1 MMDQA
6 AAARI
11 ARRFILLPLDKRKA
25 YLEKM
30 LEQRVSPA
38 NLPIPEVRSE
48 LDVLPLSYAQE
59 RQWFLWQLE
68 PDSSAYHM
76 PTALRLQGELDTNA
90 LEQAFNALVARHD
103 TLRTTF
109 AHDGERPHQ
118 VIHAEGRLTLSRETL
133 PAHSEHERDAL
144 IQAFVEAQTRLT
156 FDLASGPLLR
166 ITLLQLAADDHVLV
180 MVQHHI
186 VSDGWSMQ
194 VMVDELVQL
203 YVGFSQQQPVE
214 LPALP
219 IQYADYA
226 IWQRHWMEAGG
237 KAQQLAYWT
246 GQLGDDQPVLE
257 LPVDRPRPAV
267 QSHRGARL
275 DLPLDAELSSQLK
288 ALAQAQGVTPFML
301 LLASFQVLLHRHS
314 GQRDIR
320 VGVPT
325 ANRNRVETN
334 GLIGFFVNT
343 QVLRAELDATQRFS
357 ELLQQVKQT
366 ALGAQAHQDL
376 PFEQLV
382 EALHPERSL
391 SHSPLFQV
399 MYNHQSEDRQAS
411 GQRATRLPGLSIEGL
426 AWDSHNAPF
435 DLTLDTVESAEGLW
449 ASMTYATDLF
459 DAATVQRLAGHWLNL
474 LQGIVTDPQQ
484 HIGALPM
491 MSQRELDHL
500 LLERNG
506 LNYKHVAGLLVHQ
519 RIEQLA
525 RQTPDATAL
534 IFGKHTLSFA
544 ALNQQANRLAHRLIA
559 EGVGP
564 DVIVGIALERGLEIV
579 VALLAVLKAGGA
591 YAPLDPEYPQERLAY
606 LMRDSRMAL
615 LLSDSVLRQR
625 LPIPDDLPVLEVDQL
640 DNLAQ
645 PANDPAVALLP
656 DHLAYVIY
664 TSGSTGQPKGV
675 AVAHGPMAMHC
686 RAIGER
692 YEMTADDCELHFM
705 SFAFDGAH
713 ERWLTALTHGGRLL
727 IRDAEL
733 WTPEQTYQ
741 AMHDHGVT
749 VVAFPPVYLQQLAEH
764 AERHGNP
771 PPVRIYCFG
780 GDAVPQASFELAK
793 RALKPQYI
801 INGYGPTETVVT
813 PLIWKAGADDHCGAA
828 YAPIGSRIGE
838 RSAYVLD
845 ADLNLLPL
853 GVAGELYLGG
863 LGLARGYLNRP
874 GMTAERFVADPFSA
888 HGGRLYR
895 TGDLVS
901 QRADGTFDYLGRLD
915 RQVKIR
921 GFRIELGE
929 VEARLLA
936 LDGVRD
942 AVAVAQQ
949 GLSGQQLVGY
959 IVPDALDI
967 LSDPQAQLDLR
978 ESFKAQLKAELPDY
992 MVPAHV
998 LFLERMPLTP
1008 NGKMDRKALPVPD
1021 TSLLQQHYVAPRN
1034 TLESEIAAIWQDV
1047 LKLEQ
1052 VGVTD
1057 NFFELGG
1064 DSIISIQVVSRAR
1077 LAGIA
1082 FTPKDL
1088 FLHQTVQALAAVAR
1102 RGAPAQT
1109 IDQGPVIGDTPLL
1122 PIQQW
1127 FFTQPIPERQHWNQS
1142 VVLEPRQPLNAQ
1154 VLRTALLALVNHH
1167 DALRLLFA
1175 DAVQGRAVFA
1185 EPLAD
1190 DADSALSLL
1199 WQVTINGMF
1208 ELEPLFEEAQRSLDL
1223 QSGPL
1228 LRAVLADLPD
1238 GSQRLLLVVH
1248 HLVVDGVSWRI
1259 LFDDLQRAYQQLLAE
1274 KPLDLPA
1281 KTSSCKA
1288 WAEQLQRWT
1297 QSDELAA
1304 ELAGWQQRL
1313 SGINGDIPC
1322 NRPEGALHNRLA
1334 QTVHTRLDANT
1345 TRQLLQQAPTAY
1357 RTQVNDL
1364 LLTALARVIAR
1375 WSGRDEVLVQLE
1387 GHGREELFEQIDLTR
1402 TVGWFTSLY
1411 SVCLKAHGETGASI
1425 KHVKEQLRAIPNKG
1439 LGFGALRYLGDT
1451 ATQAAMAALP
1461 APRITFNYLG
1471 QFDGS
1476 FDDEQALLVPAMES
1490 AGAEQSADA
1499 PLGNW
1504 LSING
1509 QVFGGELKLGWTFS
1523 REMFDEATVQQLA
1536 DELGRELQDLIDHC
1550 VSHQSGGFTPS
1561 DFPLASIDQA
1571 QLDALPLLAA
1581 EVQDLYPLAP
1591 MQQGMLF
1598 HSLYEQTQQG
1608 AYVNQMCV
1616 DVENL
1621 DPERFRQAWQSVVE
1635 RHDILRS
1642 AFLWQGALEQPL
1654 QVVFKRVELP
1664 FQLLDWRERVA
1675 PEQALQALAE
1685 SDRMAGFDLGK
1696 APLLRLIL
1704 VRTAEQRHHLIYTS
1718 HHILMDGWS
1727 NSQLIGEVLQ
1737 QYAGQP
1743 AQAQNGRYRDYI
1755 GWLQRQ
1761 DVKADQAFWAAQA
1774 ADLEAPTLL
1783 AESLQSASFGSGFA
1797 DHYVRLDAAQTR
1809 ALGDVARQSKVTL
1822 NTLVQASWL
1831 LTLQRFTGQR
1841 TLAFGAT
1848 VAGRPAEIAGI
1859 EQQIGL
1865 FINTLPVIASATPEQ
1880 PLEAWLIDLQ
1890 SRNLALR
1897 EHEHTPLADIQRWAG
1912 QGGEALFD
1920 NLLVFENYPVSEAL
1934 QQGAP
1939 QGLRFGEVRSREQ
1952 GNYPLTL
1959 AVSLGESLSVH
1970 FHYQSE
1976 YLDAEAI
1983 EQVSACFAGVLQRL
1997 SVAAGDTLLGSLQ
2010 GASPAEQQHAVQAW
2024 NPQPQ
2029 SFNVD
2034 QCLHTLIEAQAQRA
2048 PDAVA
2053 LSSGNEH
2060 VSYAELNQR
2069 ANRLAHRLIEQGV
2082 GPDVLVGL
2090 AAERSVEMLVG
2101 LLAILKAGGAYVPLD
2116 PVYPQDRLAYM
2127 IEDSGLRL
2135 LLAQPHILDQLPDL
2149 SGVETL
2155 LLGANLSSF
2164 SAENPTVSVAPDN
2177 LAYVIYTSG
2186 STGQPKGALLPHS
2199 NVVRLF
2205 SATEQWFGF
2214 GERDVWSLFHS
2225 YAFDFSVW
2233 EIFGALLH
2241 GGRLLIVPHE
2251 TSRSPEDFNTLLC
2264 REGVTVLNQTPSAFK
2279 QLMQVAV
2286 ESDATPS
2293 LRYVVF
2299 GGEALDVSSLRP
2311 WFDRFGD
2318 QAPQLINMYGIT
2330 ETTVHVTYRPVGLAD
2345 LQAGAASPIG
2355 APIPDLSWY
2364 LLDAD
2369 LNTVPQG
2376 CVGELYVGQAGLAR
2390 GYLNRGGLTAT
2401 RFVPDPFDCHGG
2413 RLYRTGDL
2421 ARYCADGSI
2430 EYIGRI
2436 DHQVKIRGFR
2446 IELGEIDARL
2456 NELEV
2461 VREGL
2466 VRVHEAA
2473 SGAQLVAYVVPQ
2485 QYSADPL
2492 EQAGLRDVI
2501 KTLLRDN
2508 LPDYMVPVQFL
2519 FLERMPLTANGKL
2532 DHKALP
2538 APDTGLAQLDYVA
2551 PQSSLEQQIAAVW
2564 QDVLKLDQVG
2574 VTDNFFELG
2583 GDSIISIQ
2591 VVSRARLA
2599 GIRFTPK
2606 DLFERQTV
2614 RALAQVAQLGDDT
2627 LTIDQGPVNGE
2638 MPLLPIQQWFFEQDI
2653 PERHHW
2659 NQSVLLAPR
2668 QHLDAQVL
2676 SQAVHALINHHDALR
2691 LTFAPSNH
2699 IGRFEA
2705 GPSVD
2710 ELLWCETLSDAAQL
2724 EPLLSKAQRS
2734 LNLQQGPLLRVV
2746 LAQLPGGEQ
2755 RLLLA
2760 IHHLVVDGVSW
2771 RILFED
2777 LQSAYRQIESGKP
2790 VQLPSKTTAFKHWA
2804 EGLQTLARDGGLSSQ
2819 PGFWQTLLSGASTDL
2834 PCLNSD
2840 ASLRASDSITVGAKL
2855 SADLTR
2861 QLLQQAPAAYRT
2873 QVNDLLLTALARVIA
2888 DWTGRD
2894 DVLVQLEGHGREA
2907 LLDDADLSRTLGWFT
2922 SLFPVR
2928 LTAQAELNQSIK
2940 HIKEQLRAIPDKGIG
2955 FGVLRYL
2962 GDEATRN
2969 SLRALPTPRITFNYL
2984 GQFDGSFDD
2993 ADALFVP
3000 AKENS
3005 GVEQSADAPLNNWLS
3020 INSQV
3025 FAGELSL
3032 AWTFSAE
3039 MFAEDTM
3046 QALAD
3051 QYIAELTHLI
3061 EHCSDPQHTGFTP
3074 SDFPLARI
3082 SQAQLDALPLD
3093 SAQVEDIYP
3102 LAPMQQGMLFHTL
3115 YEDQMGGDYTNQM
3128 RLDVDGLDPER
3139 FRQAWQSAV
3148 NQHAILRSGF
3158 FWQGGLER
3166 PLQVVFK
3173 DVVLP
3178 FTVVDLR
3185 HATYPAHELQA
3196 LADAELKAGFDL
3208 SRAPLLRLVAVRVDE
3223 QRYHLIYTNHHI
3235 LMDGWSNSQLLGE
3248 VLQRYAG
3255 EYQAQ
3260 HIGGYRDYIAWL
3272 QAQDAAL
3279 SEAFW
3284 LDRLSSLDEPTW
3296 LTRALDL
3303 PAQQGVEAHGDHF
3316 EAFSNEQTRLLGDF
3330 ARQQKV
3336 TLNTVVQS
3344 AWLLL
3349 LQRYTG
3355 QQSVAFGA
3363 TVSGRPAGLKGV
3375 EQQIG
3380 LFINTLPV
3388 IATPQPE
3395 QALSDW
3401 LQTVQADNLALREHE
3416 HTPLADIQ
3424 RWSGQGSDALFDSI
3438 LVFENYPVSE
3448 ALQQEAPQEL
3458 TFGKVDNHEQTHYPL
3473 TLIVGLGEALSL
3485 HFNYRQANFPAHTV
3499 QQIAGQLQHL
3509 LLQMAGSQA
3518 GQRLSDLA
3526 LQDDAQIEANLA
3538 QWNPATQVFPVE
3550 QCLHQLIAAQAA
3562 RTPHAVA
3569 VSFKDQSLSYQALDS
3584 QANRLAH
3591 GLMAAGV
3598 GPDVRVGI
3606 AVQRG
3611 LEMIV
3616 GLLAILKAG
3625 GAYVPLDPDYPQDRL
3640 TYMIEDSGL
3649 SLLLTHSNLRDRLPI
3664 PAGVRTL
3671 LLDADLSAQPSHDPC
3686 VSMSPENLA
3695 YVIYTSGSTGQPK
3708 GALLPHSNVVRLFSA
3723 TEQWFGFNENDVW
3736 SLFHSYAFDFSV
3748 WEIFGALL
3756 HGGRLLI
3763 VPHETSRSP
3772 EDFHALLCHEGVT
3785 VLNQTPSAFK
3795 QLMQVAV
3802 ASDVSTALRYVVFGG
3817 EALDVGSLRPW
3828 FDRFGDQAPQLIN
3841 MYGITETTVHVTYR
3855 PVGLADLQA
3864 EAASP
3869 IGAPIPDLSWYLL
3882 DIDLNPVPRGCVGE
3896 LYVGHAGLA
3905 RGYLNRAGLT
3915 ATRFVPNPFDEQGGC
3930 LYRTGDLARYC
3941 ADGSI
3946 EYIGRIDHQVKIR
3959 GFRIELGEI
3968 EARLRDCAAVR
3979 EAVVLAIDGL
3989 SGQQLVAWVVP
4000 QAFDTAEQAALRDQI
4015 KEELKVT
4022 LPDYMVPA
4030 HVLFMERMPLTVNG
4044 KLDRKALPKPDASL
4058 AQQHYIAPRT
4068 ELEQRL
4074 VAIWQDV
4081 LRLERVGL
4089 TDNFF
4094 ELGGDS
4100 IVSIQLVSRA
4110 RQEGIRFT
4118 PKDLFERQTVQALAQ
4133 IAQLGDNALIIDQGP
4148 VAGDMPLVPVQQ
4160 WFFEQEIP
4168 ASQHW
4173 NQSVLLAPRHALDA
4187 GRLDAALVAL
4197 VNHHDALR
4205 LMFAASG
4212 EGHVGSFGPV
4222 IEGPSSGLLWT
4233 EHVSDTA
4240 QLTPLFEK
4248 AQRSLDLKNGP
4259 LLRAVLADLP
4269 GGEQRLLLVI
4279 HHLVVDGVSWRILFE
4294 DLQRLYNLASD
4305 GAPMPLPA
4313 RTSSLKRWA
4322 ERLQEHALTDA
4333 MQQQVSYWQ
4342 TQLRGV
4348 PDDLP
4353 DVRRQDAQQVC
4364 HAATVHCRL
4373 DQTTTLHLLQQAP
4386 AAYRTQVNDLLLTA
4400 LARVVARWTG
4410 RADVLIQMEGHG
4422 REDLF
4427 DDIDLTRTVGW
4438 FTSLFAVKLT
4448 AHSELPASI
4457 KGIKEQLR
4465 AVPQRGLGLG
4475 VLRYLGNEP
4484 TRQALQ
4490 ALATPRITFNY
4501 LGQFDGSFDDQD
4513 SLFSPVSEDKGI
4525 ERDESAPLD
4534 NWLSI
4539 NGQVYNDTLELG
4551 WTFSDQMFDSVVIQ
4565 RLADAFCTELRS
4577 IVEHCVA
4584 RPLQAFTPSDFPLA
4598 RLTQSQLDALP
4609 VPLATVEDIY
4619 PLSPMQSGMLFHTLE
4634 TPGEGFYISQVNVS
4648 VDGLDAS
4655 RFVAAWNAVIERHEI
4670 LRTGFW
4676 ASSDL
4681 VEPVQLVYR
4690 TAELPVRQLDWRDR
4704 AFVET
4709 DLQALVTED
4718 CEQGFDLLAAPLMR
4732 LTLVRLSEQRH
4743 QLIWTSHHI
4752 LMDGWSSSRLL
4763 GEVFQSYAGQ
4773 TAGPNVGRYRDY
4785 IAWLNAQTEQ
4795 VLERFWKPH
4804 VQKLEGPTQL
4814 ATSIYPRPDASLS
4827 GHGAHYLR
4835 WDQAATDRLR
4845 ERAQALR
4852 ITPNTLVQG
4861 AWLLLLQR
4869 LTGQSSVCF
4878 GATVAG
4884 RPAAV
4889 KGCDE
4894 MLGLFINT
4902 LPIVQSP
4909 EPQQRVD
4916 QWLAQLQGFN
4926 LEVRDHEHASLADVQ
4941 RWSGQGGRAL
4951 FDSIIVFE
4959 NYPVDERLR
4968 DTESH
4973 QLKFGELSTRDVT
4986 NYAMDLAVE
4995 LAQSLQIEFLYL
5007 RNSFTDAGAAQ
5018 VMACFEMLLKALL
5031 EQPHATLGSLCML
5044 ETGDSSAGPV
5054 SHSSRIDTDSLP
5066 ALIARHV
5073 QTDPHAVAVVCADQT
5088 LTREQLEQHANQL
5101 AYALKAL
5108 GVGPH
5113 SVIGVGLER
5122 SVQSIIALYAV
5133 LKVGAAYVPMDID
5146 YPRDR
5151 LEWIIEDSGMQV
5163 LLTHSSLS
5171 NRLPCPASVTRVN
5184 VDELDSQKLPVDYTV
5199 TAVSEQALAYLI
5211 YTSGSTGK
5219 PKGVAVARGPL
5230 RRHCQAIADRYEM
5243 DADTR
5248 ELLFMSFAFDGAQE
5262 RWLST
5267 LISGGRLVVRGN
5279 TLWTPEQ
5286 TFDALHAHAITI
5298 ACFPPAYLQQLAEH
5312 AQAYGNPPPVRIYC
5326 FGGDAVADASFEL
5339 VKSALKP
5346 RYITNGYGPTETV
5359 VTPLLWK
5366 ASVDARCEA
5375 AYAPIGTAVGPRSL
5389 YVLDAQLNRVP
5400 TGVAGELYIG
5410 GDELARGY
5418 HRRPGL
5424 TAERFVADPFSD
5436 MGGRLYRTGDL
5447 VRQRVDGVFDYLGRL
5462 DNQVKIR
5469 GFRIEL
5475 GEIEACLRE
5484 SPSVRDAVVIARDS
5498 AGGKQLVGY
5507 VVASSQ
5513 AGLTEQLRARLQERL
5528 PDYMVPA
5535 HLMLL
5540 DRLPLNP
5547 NGKVDRLALPEP
5559 EFQSSQY
5566 VAPRNA
5572 LEQHLADVWQQVLEV
5587 PQVGVTDNFFELG
5600 GDSLRTLKV
5609 LSKVRALQLPGF
5621 ELKLR
5626 DMMSKP
5632 TIAELSGYQAQ
5643 TALDPVLLLNA
5654 ASAGKPALFCLHAG
5668 YGTVFDYDALA
5679 RRLDGQCR
5687 VYGVQCRMLLDRDWQ
5702 DASLQSMAIDYA
5714 QYIRQKQPQ
5723 GPYNLA
5729 GWSLGGALAVLV
5741 AQELESQGQAVRF
5754 VGLIDSF
5761 IPSVESESSIDWQQ
5775 EWTGFLMSV
5784 LGQAPSHNL
5793 PLLNDPDRAQLA
5805 AIIQQA
5811 RTDCASHDT
5820 ASAYGAFDA
5829 DDLAQTFLVGMHLAA
5844 LAGQTGALP
5853 PVSATVHCWW
5863 AQGTDVQMRE
5873 AFERALTDQGQSTSV
5888 AADHNGIVSHGDFLQ
5903 TFMET
5908 LESVPQMET

>member
-1 MMDQA
+1 MDQA

-11 ARRFILLPLDKRKA
+11 ARRFILLPLDKRQA

-76 PTALRLQGELDTNA
+76 PTALRLQGELDIDA

-109 AHDGERPHQ
+109 ALDGERPHQ
-118 VIHAEGRLTLSRETL
+118 VIHAQGRLTLARETL
-133 PAHSEHERDAL
+133 PGHAAHERDAL

-156 FDLASGPLLR
+156 FDLAKGPLLR
-166 ITLLQLAADDHVLV
+166 VTLLQLAADDHVLV

-246 GQLGDDQPVLE
+246 GQLGNDQPVLE
-257 LPVDRPRPAV
+257 LPTDRPRPAV

-275 DLPLDAELSSQLK
+275 DLPLDAELSRQLK

-399 MYNHQSEDRQAS
+399 MYNHQSDDQHGR

-426 AWDSHNAPF
+426 VWDSHNASF

-449 ASMTYATDLF
+449 ASLTYATDLF
-459 DAATVQRLAGHWLNL
+459 DAATVQRLSEHWLNL
-474 LQGIVTDPQQ
+474 LHGIVADPQQ

-491 MSQRELDHL
+491 LGQRELDHL

-506 LNYKHVAGLLVHQ
+506 LNDKHVAGLLVHQ

-525 RQTPDATAL
+525 QQTPDATAL
-534 IFGKHTLSFA
+534 IFGTQTLSFA
-544 ALNQQANRLAHRLIA
+544 ELNQQANRLAHRLIA
-559 EGVGP
+559 DGVGP

-615 LLSDSVLRQR
+615 LLSDSVLRRR

-640 DNLAQ
+640 DAREL
-645 PANDPAVALLP
+645 PDTDPSVALLP

-741 AMHDHGVT
+741 AMHEHGVT

-888 HGGRLYR
+888 KGGRLYR

-959 IVPDALDI
+959 IVPDALDV
-967 LSDPQAQLDLR
+967 LTDPQVQLDLR
-978 ESFKAQLKAELPDY
+978 ESLKAQLKAELPDY

-1008 NGKMDRKALPVPD
+1008 NGKLDRKALPLPD

-1034 TLESEIAAIWQDV
+1034 TLESDIAAIWQDV

-1077 LAGIA
+1077 LADIA

-1088 FLHQTVQALAAVAR
+1088 FLHQTVQALATVAR
-1102 RGAPAQT
+1102 RGAPTQQ
-1109 IDQGPVIGDTPLL
+1109 IDQGPVIGETPLL

-1127 FFTQPIPERQHWNQS
+1127 FFTQPIPEHQHWNQS
-1142 VVLEPRQPLNAQ
+1142 VVLEPRQPLNAR
-1154 VLRTALLALVNHH
+1154 VLRAALLAMVNHH
-1167 DALRLLFA
+1167 DALRLVFPE
-1175 DAVQGRAVFA
+1175 VGQGRAVFA
-1185 EPLAD
+1185 EPLAGD
-1190 DADSALSLL
+1190 TDAALSLL
-1199 WQVTINGMF
+1199 WQVTLNGAF
-1208 ELEPLFEEAQRSLDL
+1208 ELEPLFEEAQRSLNL
-1223 QSGPL
+1223 QNGPL

-1259 LFDDLQRAYQQLLAE
+1259 LFDDLQRAYQLLLAE

-1288 WAEQLQRWT
+1288 WGEQLQRWT
-1297 QSDELAA
+1297 QGDELAA

-1322 NRPEGALHNRLA
+1322 ERPNGALHNRLA
-1334 QTVHTRLDANT
+1334 QTVHTRLDANA

-1375 WSGRDEVLVQLE
+1375 WSGRDDVLVQLE

-1411 SVCLKAHGETGASI
+1411 SVSLNAHGETGAAI
-1425 KHVKEQLRAIPNKG
+1425 KHIKEQLRSIPNKG
-1439 LGFGALRYLGDT
+1439 LGFGALRYLGDD

-1461 APRITFNYLG
+1461 TPRITFNYLG
-1471 QFDGS
+1471 QFDAS
-1476 FDDEQALLVPAMES
+1476 FDDEQALLVPAKET

-1523 REMFDEATVQQLA
+1523 REMFDEATVQHLA
-1536 DELGRELQDLIDHC
+1536 DQLGDELQALIAHC
-1550 VSHQSGGFTPS
+1550 LDAQAGGFTPS
-1561 DFPLASIDQA
+1561 DFPLATINQA

-1581 EVQDLYPLAP
+1581 DVQDLYPLAP

-1621 DPERFRQAWQSVVE
+1621 DPERFRKAWQTVVE

-1642 AFLWQGALEQPL
+1642 AFLWQGTLEQPL

-1664 FQLLDWRERVA
+1664 FQVLDWRERVA
-1675 PEQALQALAE
+1675 PEQALLALAE

-1696 APLLRLIL
+1696 APLLRLTL

-1727 NSQLIGEVLQ
+1727 SSQLIGEVLQ

-1743 AQAQNGRYRDYI
+1743 APAHTGRYRDYI

-1761 DVKADQAFWAAQA
+1761 DVAADQAFWAAQT
-1774 ADLEAPTLL
+1774 ADLAAPTLL
-1783 AESLQSASFGSGFA
+1783 TEALQSAATSSGFA
-1797 DHYVRLDAAQTR
+1797 DYYLRLDAAQTR
-1809 ALGDVARQSKVTL
+1809 ALGDAARQSKVTL
-1822 NTLVQASWL
+1822 NTLVQAAWL

-1865 FINTLPVIASATPEQ
+1865 FINTLPVIVSATPEQ
-1880 PLEAWLIDLQ
+1880 ALSTWLVDLQ

-1920 NLLVFENYPVSEAL
+1920 NLLVFENYPVAEAL

-1970 FHYQSE
+1970 FHYQRE
-1976 YLDAEAI
+1976 HLDAEAI
-1983 EQVSACFAGVLQRL
+1983 EQVSACFARVLQQL
-1997 SVAAGDTLLGSLQ
+1997 SVVAGETLLGSLQ
-2010 GASPAEQQHAVQAW
+2010 GASPAEQQHAVRAW

-2029 SFNVD
+2029 SFKVE

-2048 PDAVA
+2048 PEAVA
-2053 LSSGNEH
+2053 LSFGNEH
-2060 VSYAELNQR
+2060 VSYGELNQR

-2127 IEDSGLRL
+2127 IQDSGLRL
-2135 LLAQPHILDQLPDL
+2135 LLAQPHVVDQLPDL

-2164 SAENPTVSVAPDN
+2164 SADNPVTSVGPDN

-2205 SATEQWFGF
+2205 SATQQWFDF
-2214 GERDVWSLFHS
+2214 DERDVWSLFHS

-2251 TSRSPEDFNTLLC
+2251 TSRSPEDFHTLLY

-2286 ESDATPS
+2286 ASDATPS

-2311 WFDRFGD
+2311 WFERFGD

-2330 ETTVHVTYRPVGLAD
+2330 ETTVHVTWRPVSLAD

-2369 LNTVPQG
+2369 LNPVPRG

-2390 GYLNRGGLTAT
+2390 GYLNRAGLTAT
-2401 RFVPDPFDCHGG
+2401 RFVPSPFDEQGG

-2421 ARYCADGSI
+2421 ARYCVDGSI

-2485 QYSADPL
+2485 QYSADAL
-2492 EQAGLRDVI
+2492 TQAGLRDVI

-2614 RALAQVAQLGDDT
+2614 RALAQVAQLGDGA
-2627 LTIDQGPVNGE
+2627 LTIDQGPVSGE

-2668 QHLDAQVL
+2668 QRLDAQVL
-2676 SQAVHALINHHDALR
+2676 SVAVQALINHHDALR
-2691 LTFAPSNH
+2691 LTFAQPFNL
-2699 IGRFEA
+2699 GRFDA
-2705 GPSVD
+2705 APAQSP
-2710 ELLWCETLSDAAQL
+2710 LWCETVSDATQL
-2724 EPLLSKAQRS
+2724 ESLLNKAQRS
-2734 LNLQQGPLLRVV
+2734 LDLQNGPLLRVL
-2746 LAQLPGGEQ
+2746 LAELPDGEQ

-2804 EGLQTLARDGGLSSQ
+2804 QGLQTLARDGGLSSQ
-2819 PGFWQTLLSGASTDL
+2819 LAFWQTLLSGASTDL
-2834 PCLNSD
+2834 PCLNSA
-2840 ASLRASDSITVGAKL
+2840 ASLRASDSKTVGAKL

-2873 QVNDLLLTALARVIA
+2873 QVNDLLLTALARVLA
-2888 DWTGRD
+2888 NWTGRD

-2907 LLDDADLSRTLGWFT
+2907 VLEDADLSRTLGWFT

-2928 LTAQAELNQSIK
+2928 LTAQAELEPSIK

-2962 GDEATRN
+2962 GDEPTRN
-2969 SLRALPTPRITFNYL
+2969 KLSELPTPRITFNYL

-3000 AKENS
+3000 AKESS

-3039 MFAEDTM
+3039 MFAEHTL
-3046 QALAD
+3046 QALANE
-3051 QYIAELTHLI
+3051 YIAELTRVI
-3061 EHCSDPQHTGFTP
+3061 EHCSDPQHSGLTP

-3082 SQAQLDALPLD
+3082 SQTQLDALPLEV
-3093 SAQVEDIYP
+3093 AQVEDVYP

-3115 YEDQMGGDYTNQM
+3115 YEEQMGGDYTNQM
-3128 RLDVDGLDPER
+3128 RLDVEGLDPER
-3139 FRQAWQSAV
+3139 FRQAWQAAV
-3148 NQHAILRSGF
+3148 NQHGVLRSGF

-3178 FTVVDLR
+3178 FTIVDLR
-3185 HATYPAHELQA
+3185 HTTDLAHDLQK
-3196 LADAELKAGFDL
+3196 LADAELSRGFDL
-3208 SRAPLLRLVAVRVDE
+3208 SSAPLLRLVAVRVDE

-3260 HIGGYRDYIAWL
+3260 YMGGYRDYIAWL

-3284 LDRLSSLDEPTW
+3284 LDRLSVLDEPTW

-3303 PAQQGVEAHGDHF
+3303 PAQAGIEAHGDHF
-3316 EAFSNEQTRLLGDF
+3316 ETFSVEQTRLLGDF

-3355 QQSVAFGA
+3355 QPAVAFGA

-3388 IATPQPE
+3388 IGTPQPE

-3458 TFGKVDNHEQTHYPL
+3458 AFGKVDNHEQTHYPL

-3509 LLQMAGSQA
+3509 LMQMAGSHA

-3526 LQDDAQIEANLA
+3526 LQDDAQIESHLA
-3538 QWNPATQVFPVE
+3538 QWNPATQTFPVE
-3550 QCLHQLIAAQAA
+3550 QCLHQLIAVQAA
-3562 RTPHAVA
+3562 RTPQAVA
-3569 VSFKDQSLSYQALDS
+3569 VSFKDQNLSYQALDS

-3591 GLMAAGV
+3591 ALIAAGV

-3625 GAYVPLDPDYPQDRL
+3625 GAYVPLDPDYPQERL
-3640 TYMIEDSGL
+3640 AYMIEDSGL
-3649 SLLLTHSNLRDRLPI
+3649 SLLLTHSDLRDRLPI
-3664 PAGVRTL
+3664 PTAVRTL

-3686 VSMSPENLA
+3686 VSVSPENLA

-3723 TEQWFGFNENDVW
+3723 TEQWFGFDENDVW

-3756 HGGRLLI
+3756 HGGHLLI

-3772 EDFHALLCHEGVT
+3772 EDFHTLLCREGVT

-3802 ASDVSTALRYVVFGG
+3802 ASDANTALRYVVFGG

-3828 FDRFGDQAPQLIN
+3828 FERFGDQAPQLIN

-3855 PVGLADLQA
+3855 PISLADLQA
-3864 EAASP
+3864 GAASP

-3882 DIDLNPVPRGCVGE
+3882 DADLNPVPRGCVGE
-3896 LYVGHAGLA
+3896 LYVGQAGLA

-3915 ATRFVPNPFDEQGGC
+3915 ATRFVPNPFDEQGGR

-3941 ADGSI
+3941 VDGSI

-3989 SGQQLVAWVVP
+3989 SGQQLVAWIVP
-4000 QAFDTAEQAALRDQI
+4000 QAFDAAGQAALRERI
-4015 KEELKVT
+4015 KEELKET

-4030 HVLFMERMPLTVNG
+4030 HLLFIERMPLTVNG
-4044 KLDRKALPKPDASL
+4044 KLDRKALPAPDASL
-4058 AQQHYIAPRT
+4058 AQQNYVAPRT

-4074 VAIWQDV
+4074 VTIWQDV

-4118 PKDLFERQTVQALAQ
+4118 PKDLFECQTVQALAQ
-4133 IAQLGDNALIIDQGP
+4133 TARLGDDTLTIDQGP
-4148 VAGDMPLVPVQQ
+4148 AAGDMPLVPIQQ
-4160 WFFEQEIP
+4160 WFFEQDIP

-4173 NQSVLLAPRHALDA
+4173 NQSVLLAPRQALDA
-4187 GRLDAALVAL
+4187 DLLATALVAL

-4205 LMFAASG
+4205 LVFAPSTG
-4212 EGHVGSFGPV
+4212 TVTGTFGAV
-4222 IEGPSSGLLWT
+4222 LEGPSTEMLWT
-4233 EHVSDTA
+4233 AQVSDSA
-4240 QLTPLFEK
+4240 QLQPLFEK
-4248 AQRSLDLKNGP
+4248 AQRSLDLQNGP

-4294 DLQRLYNLASD
+4294 DLQRLYNVAREN
-4305 GAPMPLPA
+4305 APVQLST

-4333 MQQQVSYWQ
+4333 MQQQVGYWQ
-4342 TQLRGV
+4342 TQLQGV
-4348 PDDLP
+4348 PADLP
-4353 DVRRQDAQQVC
+4353 DVRREDAQQVR

-4373 DQTTTLHLLQQAP
+4373 DQVTTRHLLQQAP

-4400 LARVVARWTG
+4400 LARVIARWTG
-4410 RADVLIQMEGHG
+4410 RADVLIQLEGHG

-4427 DDIDLTRTVGW
+4427 EDIDLTRTVGW

-4448 AHSELPASI
+4448 AHAELPASI

-4475 VLRYLGNEP
+4475 VLRYLGDQQ
-4484 TRQALQ
+4484 TRKALQ
-4490 ALATPRITFNY
+4490 GLATPRITFNY
-4501 LGQFDGSFDDQD
+4501 LGQFDGSFDESD
-4513 SLFSPVSEDKGI
+4513 SLFRPVSENKGI

-4534 NWLSI
+4534 NWLTI

-4551 WTFSDQMFDSVVIQ
+4551 WTFSEQMFDTGLIQ
-4565 RLADAFCTELRS
+4565 RLADEFCVELREV
-4577 IVEHCVA
+4577 VEHCVE
-4584 RPLQAFTPSDFPLA
+4584 RPLQAFTPSDFPLT
-4598 RLTQSQLDALP
+4598 RLTQTQLDSLP
-4609 VPLATVEDIY
+4609 VPLAAVEDIY

-4634 TPGEGFYISQVNVS
+4634 MPGEAFYISQVNVA
-4648 VDGLDAS
+4648 VDGLDAQ
-4655 RFVAAWNAVIERHEI
+4655 RFVAAWNTVIERHEI

-4676 ASSDL
+4676 AASNL
-4681 VEPVQLVYR
+4681 TEPVQLVYR
-4690 TAELPVRQLDWRDR
+4690 SAQLHVRQLDWR
-4704 AFVET
+4704 EHNHLES
-4709 DLQALVTED
+4709 DLQALAADD
-4718 CEQGFDLLAAPLMR
+4718 CDQGFDLLAAPLIR
-4732 LTLVRLSEQRH
+4732 LTLVHLAGQRH

-4763 GEVFQSYAGQ
+4763 GEVFQCYAGHES
-4773 TAGPNVGRYRDY
+4773 GPRIGRYRDY
-4785 IAWLNAQTEQ
+4785 IAWLQAQPEQ
-4795 VLERFWKPH
+4795 LLETFWKAH
-4804 VQKLEGPTQL
+4804 VQALEGPTQL
-4814 ATSIYPRPDASLS
+4814 ATSVYPRPDASLS
-4827 GHGAHYLR
+4827 GHAAHYLR
-4835 WDQAATDRLR
+4835 WDKAATDHLR

-4852 ITPNTLVQG
+4852 VTPNTLVQG

-4869 LTGQSSVCF
+4869 FTGQASVCF

-4889 KGCDE
+4889 SGCNE

-4902 LPIVQSP
+4902 LPIVQAP
-4909 EPQQRVD
+4909 EPEQRVD
-4916 QWLAQLQGFN
+4916 QWLAQLQAFN

-4941 RWSGQGGRAL
+4941 RWSGHGGRPL
-4951 FDSIIVFE
+4951 FDSIVVFE
-4959 NYPVDERLR
+4959 NFPVDERLR
-4968 DTESH
+4968 DTDSH

-4995 LAQSLQIEFLYL
+4995 LAQTLQIEFLYL
-5007 RNSFTDAGAAQ
+5007 RNSFTDEGAAQ
-5018 VMACFEMLLKALL
+5018 VMACFETLLNALL
-5031 EQPHATLGSLCML
+5031 DQPQATLGSLCMVDAEDGL
-5044 ETGDSSAGPV
+5044 ISQQGIGSKQTDS
-5054 SHSSRIDTDSLP
+5054 DSLP
-5066 ALIARHV
+5066 ALIANLA
-5073 QTDPHAVAVVCADQT
+5073 QIDPQAVAVVCGDEA
-5088 LTREQLEQHANQL
+5088 LTRGQLELRANQL
-5101 AYALKAL
+5101 AQALTAS
-5108 GVGPH
+5108 GVGPQ

-5122 SVQSIIALYAV
+5122 SVQTIIALYAA

-5151 LEWIIEDSGMQV
+5151 LEWFIEDSGMQV
-5163 LLTHSSLS
+5163 LLTHSALS
-5171 NRLPCPASVTRVN
+5171 NRLPCPPTVTRMN
-5184 VDELDSQKLPVDYTV
+5184 LDELDSLSLPVDYPM
-5199 TAVSEQALAYLI
+5199 TAVSEQELAYLI

-5230 RRHCQAIADRYEM
+5230 RAHCQAIAERYEM

-5267 LISGGRLVVRGN
+5267 LISGGRLVVRDN

-5286 TFDALHAHAITI
+5286 TYDALHSHAITI

-5312 AQAYGNPPPVRIYC
+5312 AQAHGNPPPVSIYC

-5366 ASVDARCEA
+5366 AGVDARCEA

-5400 TGVAGELYIG
+5400 AGVAGELYIG

-5418 HRRPGL
+5418 YRRPGL
-5424 TAERFVADPFSD
+5424 TAERFVADPFSHT
-5436 MGGRLYRTGDL
+5436 GGRLYRTGDR
-5447 VRQRVDGVFDYLGRL
+5447 VRQRADGVFEYLGRL

-5475 GEIEACLRE
+5475 GEVEACLRE
-5484 SPSVRDAVVIARDS
+5484 APSVRDAVVIARDI

-5507 VVASSQ
+5507 VVAPSQ
-5513 AGLTEQLRARLQERL
+5513 AGLAEQLRARLQERL

-5547 NGKVDRLALPEP
+5547 NGKVDRLSLPEP
-5559 EFQSSQY
+5559 EFQGSQY

-5572 LEQHLADVWQQVLEV
+5572 LEKHLAEVWQQVLEV

-5609 LSKVRALQLPGF
+5609 LSKVRALQLPDF

-5626 DMMSKP
+5626 DMMSRP

-5643 TALDPVLLLNA
+5643 TELDPVLLLNA
-5654 ASAGKPALFCLHAG
+5654 ASASVPALFCIHAG

-5679 RRLDGQCR
+5679 RRLDSKCR

-5702 DASLQSMAIDYA
+5702 DTSLQSMAIDYA
-5714 QYIRQKQPQ
+5714 QYIRQKQAH
-5723 GPYNLA
+5723 GPYKLA

-5741 AQELESQGQAVRF
+5741 AQELESQGQAVHF

-5761 IPSVESESSIDWQQ
+5761 IPSAEREPLIDSQH
-5775 EWTGFLMSV
+5775 EWSGFLTSV
-5784 LGQAPSHNL
+5784 LGQAPAQVL
-5793 PLLNDPDRAQLA
+5793 PLPSDLHREQLA

-5811 RTDCASHDT
+5811 RGDCASRDT
-5820 ASAYGAFDA
+5820 ASAYAAFDA
-5829 DDLAQTFLVGMHLAA
+5829 DDLAQTFLVGMHLAE
-5844 LAGQTGALP
+5844 LSGQAEALP
-5853 PVSATVHCWW
+5853 PLSATVHCWW
-5863 AQGTDVQMRE
+5863 AQGTDMQMRD
-5873 AFERALTDQGQSTSV
+5873 AFEQTLIDKGHSTSV

-5903 TFMET
+5903 TFLTT